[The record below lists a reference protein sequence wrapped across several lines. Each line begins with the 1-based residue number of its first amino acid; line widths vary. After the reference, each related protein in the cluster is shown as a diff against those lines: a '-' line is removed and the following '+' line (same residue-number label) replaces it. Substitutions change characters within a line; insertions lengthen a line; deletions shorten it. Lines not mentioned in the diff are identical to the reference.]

1 MIKNLVKHGNSTA
14 LILDRSILDLV
25 NIDPTQPVEIST
37 DGRRLIIAPVSD
49 PDRQKKFRAAMEAVN
64 KKHGRTL
71 KRLAE

>member
-14 LILDRSILDLV
+14 LILDRAILDLI

-37 DGRRLIIAPVSD
+37 DGKRLIISPVTD
-49 PDRQKKFRAAMEAVN
+49 PERRRKFRAAIESVN
-64 KKHGRTL
+64 RKHARTF

>member
-25 NIDPTQPVEIST
+25 NIDPGQPVEIST
-37 DGRRLIIAPVSD
+37 DGTRLIISPVTD
-49 PDRQKKFRAAMEAVN
+49 PARRKKFKAALESVN